1 MDVYEE
7 YDWNCPE
14 DTAKNQKIVE
24 KRRLFKF
31 LLGPNKDLD
40 EVRGSILGTKPLP
53 TIHEAFAEVKREE
66 SWKKLMLGK
75 QTAAATTESSALAAR
90 GQSSNE
96 RKDVDV
102 TIARNMV
109 IQRIQVGI
117 SMVNLQIGNRGQ
129 MDVTVERTMPPPI
142 PPLSPN
148 QTRLAKSS

>member
-1 MDVYEE
+1 
-7 YDWNCPE
+7 
-14 DTAKNQKIVE
+14 
-24 KRRLFKF
+24 
-31 LLGPNKDLD
+31 
-40 EVRGSILGTKPLP
+40 
-53 TIHEAFAEVKREE
+53 
-66 SWKKLMLGK
+66 MLGK

-90 GQSSNE
+90 GQSSNNGGNQQQ
-96 RKDVDV
+96 RKGRPWCDHCK
-102 TIARNMV
+102 NMV